1 VEIRKRPAPGIT
13 IPSKEHIIGELRLFL
28 QTVEITAITHP
39 ETDYKPLI
47 SIINVLLT
55 EARAQLRNLATRRKT
70 TKAKAQAEQ
79 KQQTNSAE

>member
-1 VEIRKRPAPGIT
+1 
-13 IPSKEHIIGELRLFL
+13 
-28 QTVEITAITHP
+28 
-39 ETDYKPLI
+39 
-47 SIINVLLT
+47 LLT